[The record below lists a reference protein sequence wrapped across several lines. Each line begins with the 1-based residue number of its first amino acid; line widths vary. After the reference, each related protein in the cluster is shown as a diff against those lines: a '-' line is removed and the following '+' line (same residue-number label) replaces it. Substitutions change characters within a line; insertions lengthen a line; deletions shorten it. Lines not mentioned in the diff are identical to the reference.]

1 MELKE
6 LVREIHWTEWQ
17 LRTFEDRYGV
27 RSEDFY
33 KAMEAGELED
43 YDDIDDPHFAD
54 FMEWHALYKA
64 WIWRQQAYQNLLA
77 RQSLVEQLRTA
88 PIAA

>member
-33 KAMEAGELED
+33 VD
-43 YDDIDDPHFAD
+43 
-54 FMEWHALYKA
+54 ALDLGA
-64 WIWRQQAYQNLLA
+64 SEHRLTDQVVFRWPNC
-77 RQSLVEQLRTA
+77 
-88 PIAA
+88 